1 MSPRPPAT
9 GPRAAAALARR
20 AVLFAVAAALL
31 AVAALRG
38 AALAAGP
45 ATPGELLTAL
55 GERRWHAW
63 AQRHPVMQPAFAA
76 AAERVPAGE
85 RVAWVVPPAVQP
97 RWVEIM
103 ALYHLP
109 AAWPAAVRTRGA
121 AAGGAEA
128 GGAEAGWRVD
138 VYADGR
144 VQVRPRR

>member
-1 MSPRPPAT
+1 MR
-9 GPRAAAALARR
+9 
-20 AVLFAVAAALL
+20 
-31 AVAALRG
+31 
-38 AALAAGP
+38 
-45 ATPGELLTAL
+45 
-55 GERRWHAW
+55 
-63 AQRHPVMQPAFAA
+63 PAFAA

-109 AAWPAAVRTRGA
+109 AAWPAAVRTRGVSAGAGGA
-121 AAGGAEA
+121 AAGG
-128 GGAEAGWRVD
+128 GEAGWRVD